1 MRKNMKKYFLTRLAL
16 ALPVI
21 LLVSVFSFALVF
33 LAPGDPAAQYR
44 TLEMT
49 DEEYE
54 QLKTE
59 LGYNDPV
66 IVQYGRWL
74 GNVLHANMEAKYG
87 LDKPE
92 IEQYFTYMNNLLH
105 GDFGVST
112 SSHTGVWPLI
122 KAKLPA
128 TVGLMAASIVFSLL
142 VSIPLGMLAGY
153 FENSW
158 FDRITN
164 GLHYVAISI
173 PSFWFAIML
182 IILFSL
188 NLGWLPSSG
197 MRTTGIHTFWDLA
210 RHAIMPV
217 LVLSIGKISIYAR
230 YVRAATI
237 QQLSEDY
244 VLFAI
249 SKGASRGYILLRHV
263 LKNCLLPVIT
273 LVGMNLGSLVS
284 GAYIVE
290 TIFGWPGLGTTG
302 MSAIYSRDYNMI
314 MGTTMLSC
322 LLLVGGNLLADLC
335 YCLADPRIK
344 AMRGDKR

>member
-1 MRKNMKKYFLTRLAL
+1 MKKYFLTRLAL

-33 LAPGDPAAQYR
+33 LAPGDAAAQYR

-66 IVQYGRWL
+66 IVQYGRWM
-74 GNVLHANMEAKYG
+74 GKV
-87 LDKPE
+87 
-92 IEQYFTYMNNLLH
+92 LH

-197 MRTTGIHTFWDLA
+197 MRTTGVHTFWDLS

-249 SKGASRGYILLRHV
+249 SKGASRVYILLRHV

>member
-1 MRKNMKKYFLTRLAL
+1 MKKYLLTRVAV

-21 LLVSVFSFALVF
+21 LLVSVLSFLLVF
-33 LAPGDPAAQYR
+33 LAPGDPASQYR

-74 GNVLHANMEAKYG
+74 NKVA
-87 LDKPE
+87 
-92 IEQYFTYMNNLLH
+92 H
-105 GDFGVST
+105 GDF
-112 SSHTGVWPLI
+112 SHTKVWPLI
-122 KAKLPA
+122 KAQLPA
-128 TVGLMAASIVFSLL
+128 TIGLMLASIVFSL
-142 VSIPLGMLAGY
+142 VVAIPLGMLAGC
-153 FENSW
+153 FEDSV
-158 FDRITN
+158 FDKATN
-164 GLHYVAISI
+164 ALHYAAISV

-188 NLGWLPSSG
+188 KLGWLPSSG
-197 MRTTGIHTFWDLA
+197 MRTTGVHTLWDLTK
-210 RHAIMPV
+210 HAIMPV
-217 LVLSIGKISIYAR
+217 VVLSIGKISIYAR

-237 QQLSEDY
+237 QQMSEDY

-249 SKGASRGYILLRHV
+249 SKGASRAYILFRHV

-290 TIFGWPGLGTTG
+290 SIFGWPGLGTTG

-322 LLLVGGNLLADLC
+322 LMLVLGNLIADVC
-335 YCLADPRIK
+335 YSFADPRIK
-344 AMRGDKR
+344 AMRGEKR

>member
-1 MRKNMKKYFLTRLAL
+1 MKKYLLTRVAV

-21 LLVSVFSFALVF
+21 LLVSVLSFLLVF
-33 LAPGDPAAQYR
+33 LAPGDPASQYR

-74 GNVLHANMEAKYG
+74 NKVA
-87 LDKPE
+87 
-92 IEQYFTYMNNLLH
+92 H
-105 GDFGVST
+105 GDFGVSS
-112 SSHTGVWPLI
+112 SSHTKVWPLI

-128 TVGLMAASIVFSLL
+128 TIGLMLASIVFSL
-142 VSIPLGMLAGY
+142 VVAIPLGMLAGC
-153 FENSW
+153 FEDSV
-158 FDRITN
+158 FDKATN
-164 GLHYVAISI
+164 ALHYAAISV

-188 NLGWLPSSG
+188 KLGWLPSSG
-197 MRTTGIHTFWDLA
+197 MRTTGVHTLWDLTK
-210 RHAIMPV
+210 HAIMPV
-217 LVLSIGKISIYAR
+217 VVLSIGKISIYAR

-237 QQLSEDY
+237 QQMSEDY

-249 SKGASRGYILLRHV
+249 SKGASRAYILFRHV

-290 TIFGWPGLGTTG
+290 SIFGWPGLGTTG

-322 LLLVGGNLLADLC
+322 LMLVLGNLIADVC
-335 YCLADPRIK
+335 YSFADPRIK

>member
-1 MRKNMKKYFLTRLAL
+1 MKKYLLTRVAV

-21 LLVSVFSFALVF
+21 LLVSVLSFLLVF
-33 LAPGDPAAQYR
+33 LAPGDPASQYR

-74 GNVLHANMEAKYG
+74 NKVA
-87 LDKPE
+87 
-92 IEQYFTYMNNLLH
+92 H
-105 GDFGVST
+105 GDFGVSS
-112 SSHTGVWPLI
+112 SSHTKVWPLI

-128 TVGLMAASIVFSLL
+128 TIGLMLASIVFSL
-142 VSIPLGMLAGY
+142 VVAIPLGMLAGC
-153 FENSW
+153 FEDSV
-158 FDRITN
+158 FDKATN
-164 GLHYVAISI
+164 ALHYAAISV

-188 NLGWLPSSG
+188 KLGWLPSSG
-197 MRTTGIHTFWDLA
+197 MRTTGVHTLWDLTK
-210 RHAIMPV
+210 HAIMPV
-217 LVLSIGKISIYAR
+217 VVLGIGKISIYAR

-237 QQLSEDY
+237 QQMSEDY

-249 SKGASRGYILLRHV
+249 SKGASRAYILFRHV

-290 TIFGWPGLGTTG
+290 SIFGWPGLGTTG

-322 LLLVGGNLLADLC
+322 LMLVLGNLIADVC
-335 YCLADPRIK
+335 YSFADPRIK
-344 AMRGDKR
+344 AMRGEKR

>member
-1 MRKNMKKYFLTRLAL
+1 MRTTDMADELFRGPETELPAGVRLATAKRGGVTVTRVEIAREGL
-16 ALPVI
+16 ARPRGRYV
-21 LLVSVFSFALVF
+21 
-33 LAPGDPAAQYR
+33 
-44 TLEMT
+44 TLEMPSVSVLDERDT
-49 DEEYE
+49 DVIE
-54 QLKTE
+54 TGAAE
-59 LGYNDPV
+59 LRALLP
-66 IVQYGRWL
+66 
-74 GNVLHANMEAKYG
+74 
-87 LDKPE
+87 PE
-92 IEQYFTYMNNLLH
+92 
-105 GDFGVST
+105 G
-112 SSHTGVWPLI
+112 
-122 KAKLPA
+122 
-128 TVGLMAASIVFSLL
+128 
-142 VSIPLGMLAGY
+142 
-153 FENSW
+153 
-158 FDRITN
+158 
-164 GLHYVAISI
+164 
-173 PSFWFAIML
+173 
-182 IILFSL
+182 
-188 NLGWLPSSG
+188 
-197 MRTTGIHTFWDLA
+197 
-210 RHAIMPV
+210 PV

-249 SKGASRGYILLRHV
+249 SKGASRVYILLRHV

>member
-1 MRKNMKKYFLTRLAL
+1 MKKYFLTRLAL

-74 GNVLHANMEAKYG
+74 GKVL
-87 LDKPE
+87 
-92 IEQYFTYMNNLLH
+92 Q

-112 SSHTGVWPLI
+112 SSH
-122 KAKLPA
+122 

-197 MRTTGIHTFWDLA
+197 MRTTGVHTFWDLS

-249 SKGASRGYILLRHV
+249 SKGASRVYILLRHV

-290 TIFGWPGLGTTG
+290 TIFGWPGLGTT
-302 MSAIYSRDYNMI
+302 
-314 MGTTMLSC
+314 MLSC

>member
-1 MRKNMKKYFLTRLAL
+1 MKKYLLTRVAV

-21 LLVSVFSFALVF
+21 LLVSVLSFLLVF
-33 LAPGDPAAQYR
+33 LAPGDPASQYR

-74 GNVLHANMEAKYG
+74 NKVA
-87 LDKPE
+87 
-92 IEQYFTYMNNLLH
+92 H
-105 GDFGVST
+105 GDFGVSS
-112 SSHTGVWPLI
+112 SSHTKVWPLI

-128 TVGLMAASIVFSLL
+128 TIGLMLASIVFSL
-142 VSIPLGMLAGY
+142 VVAIPLGMLAGC
-153 FENSW
+153 FEDSV
-158 FDRITN
+158 FDKATN
-164 GLHYVAISI
+164 ALHYAAISV

-188 NLGWLPSSG
+188 KLGWLPSSG
-197 MRTTGIHTFWDLA
+197 MRTTGVHTLWDLTK
-210 RHAIMPV
+210 HAIMPV
-217 LVLSIGKISIYAR
+217 VVLSIGKISIYAR

-237 QQLSEDY
+237 QQMSEDY
-244 VLFAI
+244 VPFAI
-249 SKGASRGYILLRHV
+249 SKGASRAYILFRHV

-290 TIFGWPGLGTTG
+290 SIFGWPGLGTTG

-322 LLLVGGNLLADLC
+322 LMLVLGNLIADVC
-335 YCLADPRIK
+335 YSFADPRIK
-344 AMRGDKR
+344 AMRGEKR

>member
-1 MRKNMKKYFLTRLAL
+1 MKKYLLTRVAV

-21 LLVSVFSFALVF
+21 LLVSVLSFLLVF
-33 LAPGDPAAQYR
+33 LAPGDPASQYR

-74 GNVLHANMEAKYG
+74 NKVA
-87 LDKPE
+87 
-92 IEQYFTYMNNLLH
+92 H
-105 GDFGVST
+105 GDFGVSS
-112 SSHTGVWPLI
+112 SSHTKVWPLI

-128 TVGLMAASIVFSLL
+128 TIGLMLASIVFSL
-142 VSIPLGMLAGY
+142 VVAIPLGMLAGC
-153 FENSW
+153 FEDSV
-158 FDRITN
+158 FDKATN
-164 GLHYVAISI
+164 ALHYAAISV

-188 NLGWLPSSG
+188 KLGWLPSSG
-197 MRTTGIHTFWDLA
+197 MRTTGVHTLWDLTK
-210 RHAIMPV
+210 HAIMPV
-217 LVLSIGKISIYAR
+217 VLLSIGKISIYAR

-237 QQLSEDY
+237 QQMSEDY

-249 SKGASRGYILLRHV
+249 SKGASRAYILFRHV

-290 TIFGWPGLGTTG
+290 SIFGWPGLGTTG

-322 LLLVGGNLLADLC
+322 LMLVLGNLIADVC
-335 YCLADPRIK
+335 YSFADPRIK
-344 AMRGDKR
+344 AMRGEKR

>member
-1 MRKNMKKYFLTRLAL
+1 MKKYLLTRVAV

-21 LLVSVFSFALVF
+21 LLVSVLSFLLVF
-33 LAPGDPAAQYR
+33 LAPGDPASQYR

-74 GNVLHANMEAKYG
+74 NKVA
-87 LDKPE
+87 
-92 IEQYFTYMNNLLH
+92 H
-105 GDFGVST
+105 GDFGVSS
-112 SSHTGVWPLI
+112 SSHTKVWPLI

-128 TVGLMAASIVFSLL
+128 TIGLMLASIVFSL
-142 VSIPLGMLAGY
+142 VVAIPLGMLAGC
-153 FENSW
+153 FEDSV
-158 FDRITN
+158 FDKATN
-164 GLHYVAISI
+164 ALHYAAISV

-188 NLGWLPSSG
+188 KLGWLPSSG
-197 MRTTGIHTFWDLA
+197 MRTTGVHTLWDLTK
-210 RHAIMPV
+210 HAIMPV
-217 LVLSIGKISIYAR
+217 VVLSIGKISIYAR

-237 QQLSEDY
+237 QQMSEDY

-249 SKGASRGYILLRHV
+249 SKGASRAYILFRHV

-290 TIFGWPGLGTTG
+290 SIFGWPGLGTTG

-314 MGTTMLSC
+314 MGTTMRSC
-322 LLLVGGNLLADLC
+322 LMLVLGNLIADVC
-335 YCLADPRIK
+335 YSFADPRIK
-344 AMRGDKR
+344 AMRGEKR

>member
-1 MRKNMKKYFLTRLAL
+1 MNSYLLKRIAL
-16 ALPVI
+16 AIPVVF
-21 LLVSVFSFALVF
+21 LVSVFSFSLVF
-33 LAPGDPAAQYR
+33 LAPGDPAQQYR
-44 TLEMT
+44 TVDMT

-74 GNVLHANMEAKYG
+74 GRVLE
-87 LDKPE
+87 
-92 IEQYFTYMNNLLH
+92 
-105 GDFGVST
+105 GDFGTST
-112 SSHTGVWPLI
+112 SSHAEVWPLI
-122 KAKLPA
+122 CSKLPA
-128 TVGLMAASIVFSLL
+128 TVGLMAASIVFSVLA
-142 VSIPLGMLAGY
+142 SIPLGIVAGY
-153 FENSW
+153 HEGSV
-158 FDRITN
+158 FDRVMNAI
-164 GLHYVAISI
+164 HYVAISI

-188 NLGWLPSSG
+188 QLGWLPSSG
-197 MRTTGIHTFWDLA
+197 MRTTGVDSVLDLA
-210 RHAIMPV
+210 AHAAMPV
-217 LVLSIGKISIYAR
+217 LVLSIGKISVYAR

-237 QQLSEDY
+237 QQLHEDY
-244 VLFAI
+244 VLLAL
-249 SKGASRGYILLRHV
+249 SKGATTWRVLSHHV
-263 LKNCLLPVIT
+263 MKNCLLPVIT

-322 LLLVGGNLLADLC
+322 LLLVAGNLIADLC
-335 YCLADPRIK
+335 YSLADPRIK
-344 AMRGDKR
+344 MSRGEQ

>member
-1 MRKNMKKYFLTRLAL
+1 MKKYLLTRVAV

-21 LLVSVFSFALVF
+21 LLVSVLSFLLVF
-33 LAPGDPAAQYR
+33 LAPGDPASQYR

-74 GNVLHANMEAKYG
+74 NKVA
-87 LDKPE
+87 
-92 IEQYFTYMNNLLH
+92 H

-112 SSHTGVWPLI
+112 SSHTKVWPLI

-128 TVGLMAASIVFSLL
+128 TISLMLASIVFSL
-142 VSIPLGMLAGY
+142 VVAIPLGMLAGC
-153 FENSW
+153 FEDSV
-158 FDRITN
+158 FDKATN
-164 GLHYVAISI
+164 ALHYAAISV

-188 NLGWLPSSG
+188 KLGWLPSSG
-197 MRTTGIHTFWDLA
+197 MRTTGVHTLWDLTK
-210 RHAIMPV
+210 HAIMPV
-217 LVLSIGKISIYAR
+217 VVLSIGKISIYAR

-237 QQLSEDY
+237 QQMSEDY

-249 SKGASRGYILLRHV
+249 SKGASRAYILFRHV

-290 TIFGWPGLGTTG
+290 SIFGWPGLGTTG

-322 LLLVGGNLLADLC
+322 LMLVLGNLIADVC
-335 YCLADPRIK
+335 YSFADPRIK
-344 AMRGDKR
+344 AMRGEKR

>member
-1 MRKNMKKYFLTRLAL
+1 MKKYLLTRVAV

-21 LLVSVFSFALVF
+21 LLVSVLSFLLVF
-33 LAPGDPAAQYR
+33 LAPGDPASQYR

-74 GNVLHANMEAKYG
+74 NKVA
-87 LDKPE
+87 
-92 IEQYFTYMNNLLH
+92 H
-105 GDFGVST
+105 GDFGVSS
-112 SSHTGVWPLI
+112 SSHTKVWPLI

-128 TVGLMAASIVFSLL
+128 TIGLMLASIVFSL
-142 VSIPLGMLAGY
+142 VVAIPLGMLAGC
-153 FENSW
+153 FEDSV
-158 FDRITN
+158 FDKATN
-164 GLHYVAISI
+164 ALHYAAISV

-188 NLGWLPSSG
+188 KLGWLPSSG
-197 MRTTGIHTFWDLA
+197 MRTHTLWDLTK
-210 RHAIMPV
+210 HAIMPV
-217 LVLSIGKISIYAR
+217 VVLSIGKISIYAR

-237 QQLSEDY
+237 QQMSEDY

-249 SKGASRGYILLRHV
+249 SKGASRAYILFRHV

-290 TIFGWPGLGTTG
+290 SIFGWPGLGTTG

-322 LLLVGGNLLADLC
+322 LMLVLGNLIADVC
-335 YCLADPRIK
+335 YSFADPRIK
-344 AMRGDKR
+344 AMRGEKR

>member
-1 MRKNMKKYFLTRLAL
+1 MKKYLLTRVAV

-21 LLVSVFSFALVF
+21 LLVSVLSFLLVF
-33 LAPGDPAAQYR
+33 LAPGDPASQYR

-74 GNVLHANMEAKYG
+74 NKVA
-87 LDKPE
+87 
-92 IEQYFTYMNNLLH
+92 H
-105 GDFGVST
+105 GDFGVSS
-112 SSHTGVWPLI
+112 SSHTKVWPLI

-128 TVGLMAASIVFSLL
+128 TIGLMLASIVFSL
-142 VSIPLGMLAGY
+142 VVAIPLGMLAGC
-153 FENSW
+153 FEDSV
-158 FDRITN
+158 FDKATN
-164 GLHYVAISI
+164 ALHYAAISV

-188 NLGWLPSSG
+188 KLGWLPSSG
-197 MRTTGIHTFWDLA
+197 MRTTGVHTLWDLTK
-210 RHAIMPV
+210 HAIMPV
-217 LVLSIGKISIYAR
+217 VVLSIGKISIYAR

-237 QQLSEDY
+237 QQMSEDY

-249 SKGASRGYILLRHV
+249 SKGASRAYILFRHV

-273 LVGMNLGSLVS
+273 LVGMTLGSLVS

-290 TIFGWPGLGTTG
+290 SIFGWPGLGTTG

-322 LLLVGGNLLADLC
+322 LMLVLGNLIADVC
-335 YCLADPRIK
+335 YSFADPRIK
-344 AMRGDKR
+344 AMRGEKR